1 MQNNPNDILEERKSC
16 VMDWW
21 GQGARGKCTVYP
33 SRGVKTVEGD
43 RLIHVYLSIWKLS
56 NS

>member
-1 MQNNPNDILEERKSC
+1 MQNNPNDILEELKSC

-21 GQGARGKCTVYP
+21 GQEASALVYP

-43 RLIHVYLSIWKLS
+43 RLIHVYLLWKLS